1 MVRTVGQSGNSLV
14 SSYGLC
20 VVVLD
25 AGDGLPRMREP
36 QGIKIVGDG
45 IEIHCE
51 ALPLRGLLDSRAD
64 SAPHSLVWHEVEA
77 RAATTGRRDDQ
88 WARPRIVLEL
98 ERPILSV
105 L

>member
-14 SSYGLC
+14 PSYGHC
-20 VVVLD
+20 VVFLD
-25 AGDGLPRMREP
+25 GGDGLPRMRAH

-51 ALPLRGLLDSRAD
+51 ALPLRGLLDCRAD
-64 SAPHSLVWHEVEA
+64 SAPQSIVLHDVGA